1 VTQPLHTPLL
11 IGAGNRWRRDDGV
24 GAWLV
29 ERLGVRLGTAVETR
43 LLSGEGAGLIDA
55 WQGHATVWLFD
66 AAAPSGR
73 PGRVT
78 RIAAHAQP
86 VPAELCH
93 HSTHRFGV
101 GEAIEMARVL
111 GQLPERLELVAVA
124 GLDFGEGEGL
134 SEVLERAAEMQLDEL
149 EALLRGVV

>member
-1 VTQPLHTPLL
+1 MPRPLL
-11 IGAGNRWRRDDGV
+11 IGAGNRWRRDDGA

-29 ERLGVRLGTAVETR
+29 EQLATRLGDAVETR
-43 LLSGEGAGLIDA
+43 LLPGEGAGLIEA
-55 WQGHATVWLFD
+55 WQGRTQVWLFD
-66 AAAPSGR
+66 AAAPAGR

-78 RIAAHAQP
+78 RIAAHAEP

-111 GQLPERLELVAVA
+111 GRLPERLELVALEGV
-124 GLDFGEGEGL
+124 DFGEGEGL
-134 SEVLERAAEMQLDEL
+134 SAAVRDAGGALVAQLEAEMR
-149 EALLRGVV
+149 ARS

>member
-1 VTQPLHTPLL
+1 MTAPLL

-29 ERLGVRLGTAVETR
+29 ERLGTRLGATVET
-43 LLSGEGAGLIDA
+43 LLLPGEGAGLIEA
-55 WQGHATVWLFD
+55 WRGRPEVWLFD
-66 AAAPSGR
+66 AAAPAGQ

-78 RIAAHAQP
+78 RLPAHAQP

-101 GEAIEMARVL
+101 GEAIEMGRVL
-111 GQLPERLELVAVA
+111 GQLPARLELVALEGA
-124 GLDFGEGEGL
+124 DFGEGEGL
-134 SEVLERAAEMQLDEL
+134 SDAVRRSA
-149 EALLRGVV
+149 EALLEPLAEELRAGPA

>member
-1 VTQPLHTPLL
+1 MPKPLL

-24 GAWLV
+24 GPV
-29 ERLGVRLGTAVETR
+29 IVDRLAALLEDRVETR

-55 WQGHATVWLFD
+55 WQGRDAVWLFD
-66 AAAPSGR
+66 AAAPAGE

-78 RIAAHAQP
+78 RIEAQHGP

-111 GQLPERLELVAVA
+111 DRLPARLVLVVIE
-124 GLDFGEGEGL
+124 GSDFGEGTGL
-134 SEVLERAAEMQLDEL
+134 SSAVTNRLDTVVEEVHDHLAA
-149 EALLRGVV
+149 ACTA